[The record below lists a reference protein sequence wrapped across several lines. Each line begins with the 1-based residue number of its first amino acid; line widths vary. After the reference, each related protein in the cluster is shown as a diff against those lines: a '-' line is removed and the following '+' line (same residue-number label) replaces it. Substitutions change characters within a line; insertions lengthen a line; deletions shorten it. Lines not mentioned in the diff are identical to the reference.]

1 MTLSNKACIFSIKA
15 FDEVIKAES
24 INVTKLIESLI
35 AGMLLDSYGYDNKL
49 VAAGYLLNVVGNTSY
64 TYEDISKL
72 FGGEVASL
80 LLTSRDNISINDL
93 DDCENRVKKII
104 SGLPLR
110 NIILICASKV
120 VELES
125 LEIHLSKQKNSESI
139 KNSKAFKELKK
150 YYKSYADSIGA
161 SYKGQLYTRLND
173 VILRVFES
181 LEDKK
186 SYGITL
192 EYNPYDELVKL
203 RDVVSRD
210 NPYIV
215 ELSSCDGITDSS
227 LRGLINDFFE
237 DADLRIRAFDESK
250 NSTRY
255 ESEFIEN
262 KAGITPVEKYLLLS
276 SALKDDLMHR
286 IIGNQKVII
295 TQSGLYDALIYLKTL
310 LKKKLIKKADLKL
323 YLDYYI
329 SDLECLINA
338 STIGYKDVHEFEK
351 QNEYDSTL
359 IESIEKIMRSKGQPD
374 ELLLDSQDETIIIA
388 GTLLPILDNPYIL
401 KKIVRRNNNENN

>member
-1 MTLSNKACIFSIKA
+1 MLLSNKACVFSIKA
-15 FDEVIKAES
+15 FDEIIKNES
-24 INVTKLIESLI
+24 VNVTKLIESLI
-35 AGMLLDSYGYDNKL
+35 AGMLLGSYGYDNKL

-72 FGGEVASL
+72 FGGDVASL

-93 DDCENRVKKII
+93 DDCENKVRKIV

-125 LEIHLSKQKNSESI
+125 LEIHLSKEKNSEAI
-139 KNSKAFKELKK
+139 KNSKTFRELKT
-150 YYKSYADSIGA
+150 YYKSYAESIGT
-161 SYKGQLYTRLND
+161 SYKGQLYTRLNEA
-173 VILRVFES
+173 IIRVFES
-181 LEDKK
+181 LEPKK
-186 SYGITL
+186 SYEPTSK
-192 EYNPYDELVKL
+192 YNPYDELVKL
-203 RDVVSRD
+203 RDVVSHD

-227 LRGLINDFFE
+227 LRGLINDFF
-237 DADLRIRAFDESK
+237 DGADLRIRAIDESQK
-250 NSTRY
+250 TNKY
-255 ESEFIEN
+255 ESEFIES
-262 KAGITPVEKYLLLS
+262 KSGISSFEKYLLLS
-276 SALKDDLMHR
+276 SALKDDLMHK

-295 TQSGLYDALIYLKTL
+295 TQSGLYDALLYLKIL
-310 LKKKLIKKADLKL
+310 LKKRLIKKADLKL

-329 SDLECLINA
+329 SDLEYLINA

-351 QNEYDSTL
+351 TNEYDSTL
-359 IESIEKIMRSKGQPD
+359 IESIERIMRSKGQSD
-374 ELLLDSQDETIIIA
+374 ELSLDSQEETIIIA

-401 KKIVRRNNNENN
+401 KKIVHKKNSENS